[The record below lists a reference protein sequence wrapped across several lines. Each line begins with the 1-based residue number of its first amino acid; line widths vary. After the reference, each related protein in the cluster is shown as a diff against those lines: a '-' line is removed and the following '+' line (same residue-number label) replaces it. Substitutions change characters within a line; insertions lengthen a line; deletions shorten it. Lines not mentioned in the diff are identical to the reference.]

1 MRKHQIMKT
10 KNLLL
15 TLLVFSLAI
24 STVYFSNRSTAQ
36 QEAPQKVDNEY
47 QIGAM
52 LFHQKAAEYRA
63 LVYQAFNLAKMRL
76 DADKKESKKLSKKER
91 KKPRAIIVDADE
103 TVLDNSP
110 YMAKLAVEN
119 KPFSIQEFFE
129 WKKSGKS
136 KAVPGSVEFLN
147 YAKSKGVEI
156 FYVSNVPNSFKEV
169 TIKSL
174 KQNGFPDAKPENVM
188 LITDSSSK
196 EPRRQKVAETHRV
209 VMLIG
214 DSLNDLSVAF
224 ERKSTAERFA
234 EADNLKD
241 LWGKKLIVIP
251 NIMYG
256 AWESAVY
263 EGQRL
268 DNAQK
273 KEKRANAL
281 ETY

>member
-1 MRKHQIMKT
+1 MFNKK
-10 KNLLL
+10 LAFSFS
-15 TLLVFSLAI
+15 LVFVFI
-24 STVYFSNRSTAQ
+24 FSNYTAVNSFAQ
-36 QEAPQKVDNEY
+36 TKAEPEIDNEY
-47 QIGAM
+47 QVGAI

-63 LVYQAFNLAKMRL
+63 LTYQAFNLAKMRL
-76 DADKKESKKLSKKER
+76 DADKKESKHLPKAER

-110 YMAKLAVEN
+110 YQAKLFKEN
-119 KPFSIQEFFE
+119 KAFSIEDFLE

-147 YAKSKGVEI
+147 YAKKQGVEI

-169 TIKSL
+169 TIENL

-188 LITDSSSK
+188 LITDTGSK

-224 ERKSTAERFA
+224 EGKSTAERFA
-234 EADNLKD
+234 EADKIKD
-241 LWGKKLIVIP
+241 QWGMKFIVIP
-251 NIMYG
+251 NVMYG

-263 EGQRL
+263 ENKRL
-268 DNAQK
+268 SDNEK
-273 KEKRANAL
+273 KSKRNETL
-281 ETY
+281 EIY

>member
-1 MRKHQIMKT
+1 MLI
-10 KNLLL
+10 
-15 TLLVFSLAI
+15 VFTLAI
-24 STVYFSNRSTAQ
+24 STIYFSNRSTAQ
-36 QEAPQKVDNEY
+36 QETPQKVDNEY

-76 DADKKESKKLSKKER
+76 DADKKEIKKLPKAER

-110 YMAKLAVEN
+110 YMAKLAKEN

-129 WKKSGKS
+129 WKESGKS
-136 KAVPGSVEFLN
+136 KAVPGAVEFLN
-147 YAKSKGVEI
+147 YAKQKGVEI
-156 FYVSNVPNSFKEV
+156 FYVSNVPNSFKVV
-169 TIKSL
+169 TIENL

-196 EPRRQKVAETHRV
+196 EPRRQKVAETHRI

-224 ERKSTAERFA
+224 EGKTVADRFA
-234 EADNLKD
+234 EVEKAKEMF
-241 LWGKKLIVIP
+241 GTKFIVIP
-251 NIMYG
+251 NVMYG

-263 EGQRL
+263 EGRRL
-268 DNAQK
+268 DEAQK